1 MSSDLKPTVAIVGSS
16 SKQGRSVANSLL
28 KTGRYHVRALTRNI
42 SSPEALWLAGQ
53 GAELVAVPLAVGHKE
68 AFITAFEGAYGAFL
82 MTPGVAPPAT
92 YEFQIGREL
101 ADAVIQAGVQ
111 HVVFSSLENVDEIT
125 GGSKFAPHFTDK
137 SRIEA
142 YIRGLPIKGSFIEL
156 AFFYTNL
163 LEYYTPRM
171 VGDTLVFPVY
181 LPEDFQ
187 APFVDPLT
195 ATGPAVLEIF
205 DHPDLCTG
213 RTLPVIG
220 DIISPAEMVETF
232 TRITGQ
238 KAVYASVYKSEQL
251 LHHFPDFAGNPELV
265 REIIGMAEFA
275 VEYGYFRK
283 DRDLLWSRRI
293 NPDTLSWEQFLK
305 TTGWNGQRKAFG
317 L

>member
-1 MSSDLKPTVAIVGSS
+1 MSVDQRPTVVITGSS
-16 SKQGRSVANSLL
+16 SKQGRSVADSLL
-28 KTGRYHVRALTRNI
+28 QSGRYRVRALTRNI
-42 SSPEALWLAGQ
+42 SSPEALKLAER
-53 GAELVAVPLAVGHKE
+53 GAELVSVPLAVGHGRD
-68 AFITAFEGAYGAFL
+68 FIKAFEGAYGAFL

-92 YEFQIGREL
+92 YEFHIGKEL
-101 ADAVIQAGVQ
+101 ADAAVEAGVK

-137 SRIEA
+137 GRIEA
-142 YIRGLPIKGSFIEL
+142 YIRGLPIKASFIEL

-171 VGDTLVFPVY
+171 LGDTLVFPVY

-205 DHPDLCTG
+205 DHPDLYTG
-213 RTLPVIG
+213 RTMPVIG

-238 KAVYASVYKSEQL
+238 KAVYASAYKSEQL
-251 LHHFPDFAGNPELV
+251 LHHLPDFGENPELV

-275 VEYGYFRK
+275 VEYGYFRE
-283 DRDLLWSRRI
+283 DRDLQWSRRI
-293 NPDTLSWEQFLK
+293 NPDALSWERFLVM
-305 TTGWNGQRKAFG
+305 TGWDGRRRAFG